1 MIDYRYIYHPQ
12 KIRKMRP
19 KLLVGKV
26 AFLVLFLSTQ
36 LFLNAQNR
44 RDQPPAPAPAPAQP
58 TAAPAGAPP
67 GMPGGAQQKPGPKP
81 YKDVITAKAKTT
93 KGLFTVHK
101 VDDKYYFEID
111 EKLFGREIMAITRYT
126 KVAGGGG
133 IYGGEL
139 ANQNVIKFEKGPD
152 NKIFMRVVTIISVA
166 DSSQPIYKAVSN
178 SNLDPIAASFDI
190 KSFGKDSTGAV
201 IDVTDFFKG
210 DNQVVSLNANTKRRF
225 SLSMIQSDRSY
236 IETIKSFPIN
246 TEVRTVK
253 TFSASGGGLSL
264 GGPSPFPSA
273 SLPAA
278 NAAGAVTLETN
289 TSFIILPEKPMKKRM
304 NDIRV
309 GYFADDYTIYSDD
322 QQKVE
327 TEDFIV
333 RWRLEPKPEDV
344 EKWKKGELVE
354 PKKPIIYYI
363 DPATPKKWR
372 PYLIKGVNDWQAAF
386 EKAGFK
392 NAIFGKEWPENDS
405 TMSLEDA
412 RFSVIRYFA
421 SDIANAYGPNV
432 HDPRSGEIIESH
444 IGWYHNVM
452 SLVHDWYFVQAAAV
466 DPDARKMTF
475 DDELMGNLIRFVSSH
490 EVGHTLGL
498 RHNMGS
504 SSKTPV
510 EKLRDKKWVEENGH
524 TASIMDYARFNYVAQ
539 PEDNIS
545 KSGLFPRIGD
555 YDKWAIEWGYGFG
568 ADDVEADTKQR
579 NKLYNERLAA
589 NPRIWFG
596 TYEYGN
602 MSDPRTQS
610 EDLGDN
616 AMKASEYGIKNLKR
630 IVNNLPE
637 WTKEEGDRYENL
649 AQMYRQVVGQYNRYI
664 GHVSRN
670 IGGYYETP
678 KSVEQ
683 TGKVY
688 EITPKAVQKE
698 AVAFLNN
705 QLFATPTWMLDNKIL
720 DNISSPLSDQLGS
733 IQDNALASVL
743 SSARLTRMATEAN
756 RFENAYGI
764 DELMNDMKKGI
775 WSELASKKKIDGY
788 RRNLQKAYVERM
800 ISLLGSSGSTLS
812 ISMSGAISSGPDPKK
827 TDVSSVVRAHLS
839 SLRAEVAN
847 ASAAMPDAMS
857 KYHLQDVAER
867 IKRALDPK

>member
-1 MIDYRYIYHPQ
+1 MFYQKNKFIFIPT
-12 KIRKMRP
+12 KIRKMRRTFIIR
-19 KLLVGKV
+19 V
-26 AFLVLFLSTQ
+26 ALVLSM
-36 LFLNAQNR
+36 LFMLQDQNFAQNR
-44 RDQPPAPAPAPAQP
+44 REMPPGAPTAPAA
-58 TAAPAGAPP
+58 
-67 GMPGGAQQKPGPKP
+67 PGGAMQGPPAAPKTGPKP
-81 YKDVITAKAKTT
+81 YKEIITSKAKTT

-101 VDDKYYFEID
+101 ID
-111 EKLFGREIMAITRYT
+111 EKYFFELDESIFGREIMAITRFS

-133 IYGGEL
+133 VYGGEL
-139 ANQNVIKFEKGPD
+139 ANQQVLKFEKGPE
-152 NKIFMRVVTIISVA
+152 NKVFVRVVTVISVA

-190 KSFGKDSTGAV
+190 KSLGKDSSGAV
-201 IDVTDFFKG
+201 IEVTDFFKG
-210 DNQVVSLNANTKRRF
+210 DNQIVSLNSSSKRRF
-225 SLSMIQSDRSY
+225 NLTAIMSDRSY
-236 IETIKSFPIN
+236 VESIKTFPIN
-246 TEVRTVK
+246 TEVKTVK
-253 TFSASGGGLSL
+253 TFGASASGMGGA
-264 GGPSPFPSA
+264 PSPFPSA

-289 TSFIILPEKPMKKRM
+289 TSFIILPVQPMAKRL
-304 NDIRV
+304 NDPRV
-309 GYFADDYTIYSDD
+309 GFFADDYTRYSDD

-327 TEDFIV
+327 SEDFVV
-333 RWRLEPKPEDV
+333 RWKLEPKKEDV
-344 EKWKKGELVE
+344 EKWKKGTLVE
-354 PKKPIIYYI
+354 PVKPIIYYI

-372 PYLIKGVNDWQAAF
+372 PYLIQGINDWQAAF

-392 NAIFGKEWPENDS
+392 NAIVGKEWPENDS

-412 RFSVIRYFA
+412 RFSVLRYFA

-452 SLVHDWYFVQAAAV
+452 SLVHDWYFVQTAAIDA
-466 DPDARKMTF
+466 DARKMTF
-475 DDELMGNLIRFVSSH
+475 DDDLMGNLIRFVSSH

-510 EKLRDKKWVEENGH
+510 EKLRDKTWVEANGH

-545 KSGLFPRIGD
+545 KVGLFPRIGD
-555 YDKWAIEWGYGFG
+555 YDKWAIEWGYGYG
-568 ADDVEADTKQR
+568 ADDQEADKKQR

-630 IVNNLPE
+630 IVAKLPE
-637 WTKEEGDRYENL
+637 WTSEEANRFSNL
-649 AQMYRQVVGQYNRYI
+649 SQMYGQVVGQFNRYI
-664 GHVSRN
+664 GHVTRN

-683 TGKVY
+683 AGEVF
-688 EITPKAVQKE
+688 EVTPKAMQKD
-698 AVAFLNN
+698 AVAFLNK
-705 QLFATPTWMLDNKIL
+705 QVFETPSWMLDSKIL
-720 DNISSPLSDQLGS
+720 DKISSPTANQLSS
-733 IQDNALASVL
+733 IQDNTLGNVL
-743 SSARLTRMATEAN
+743 SASRLSRMVTSSN
-756 RFENAYGI
+756 RFQNSYNI
-764 DELMNDMKKGI
+764 DELFADLKKGI
-775 WSELASKKKIDGY
+775 WSELSTKKSIDGY
-788 RRNLQKAYVERM
+788 RRNLQKSYVERM
-800 ISLLGSSGSTLS
+800 TGMLASAGSG
-812 ISMSGAISSGPDPKK
+812 ISMGGAISMGPDPKK
-827 TDVSSVVRAHLS
+827 TDINSVVRAHLI
-839 SLRAEVAN
+839 SLRNEIN
-847 ASAAMPDAMS
+847 AATPSFTDNMS
-857 KYHLQDVAER
+857 KYHLQDVSDR